1 MIYKKCLSLL
11 VTFSMVAGMIP
22 AAVPGAGAET
32 LDVPA
37 AAETGITVLTGE
49 TAALQPAA
57 EEPGLPPAET
67 ETPAVPELLVEP
79 DAAATETEPVSDG
92 VLHSY
97 EEFLAALQTA
107 GDGDTLVLGAGTF
120 TVTGNDQL
128 RVQAANLT
136 IRGQGA
142 DATILDTG
150 AFTVSAQAGL
160 LVQADGV
167 TLEDLTVQ
175 SSGAAGISAVK
186 ITNMSGELLRG
197 GRLSGVR
204 IASTRGHALNLHG
217 ITGAEVENLQVT
229 QAGKCGISLA
239 NAPAVT
245 LRDCTFEGTA
255 WADIG
260 IMYADNAQYANPS
273 VLTLQGDN
281 RFTNARCAVYSERP
295 SAATGGAD
303 QIVVPADSG
312 LILCPQSSGQWVVL
326 PSQAAQSVAVN
337 ETTGCRFTSLADAF
351 LAAQPGET
359 IRLTETIQL
368 AQTLSLAG
376 VHGVLDLDGH
386 TVEYTGQG
394 TYGVELSG
402 GTELTIRD
410 STGGGKITAPNRVVK
425 VGDATIRTT
434 GTPASLVLEGG
445 TLESRDT
452 SLNCA
457 VAIYANNTAVRDGA
471 SAVPCKVTVH
481 AATLRGGI
489 YLFGEGAELQVNP
502 GAVLSVNGAYAISG
516 NGTRTASQNCGDT
529 VIRITGGTIT
539 QAGEGGGAIYH
550 PQDGILQISG
560 NPTIT
565 GDSGIQLCS
574 GEGVIADIT
583 GGTVRATGTDRR
595 DGKTGDGFIPDGAA
609 LSVVN
614 RGYPGGLPRMHIT
627 GGSFEAASGFGV
639 LAYTWSQNA
648 AQDWPE
654 ANQYLVISGGQF
666 ANDPSAY
673 LAEGF
678 RVTGSGPYVVGSA
691 ATPKPEPTPE
701 PSPKPTPEPTDAPV
715 TTPAVTP
722 APTVTPAPAAT
733 PVPAV
738 TPTPAVTPAPTEP
751 PVISTPVPTVA
762 PVSAVKPQA
771 VAEKAES
778 TASPQPTDE
787 PALVILPVSTE
798 LSDGKAAVTVPEEKL
813 QEVVRMA
820 VESAQ
825 QRQTIPAVE
834 IQLEVGETAQAM
846 ELSLPM
852 TAMKEL
858 VAGDGATL
866 TVRSSLASVDF
877 DAAALKAITEQTPGD
892 TLVLEVSQLEP
903 AQLNA
908 AQAAAA
914 GDFPVVELT
923 LRSNDVLISDFRSGQ
938 ARVTVPHTLQEGQE
952 AAGVVVWYVDDA
964 GATTACETSY
974 DETAAAVTFAT
985 PHFSKYI
992 IGYDAAAVS
1001 AEPEVQEPAAEQ
1013 PAVEEAKSGSSLPVI
1028 PIAVVV
1034 IAVLL
1039 AAAFVLRKAFRAR

>member
-1 MIYKKCLSLL
+1 MIYKKCLSL
-11 VTFSMVAGMIP
+11 VVAFSMVAGMMP

-32 LDVPA
+32 LDVPL
-37 AAETGITVLTGE
+37 AAETGITVFTGE
-49 TAALQPAA
+49 TAVQEPAA
-57 EEPGLPPAET
+57 EEPGLLPAET
-67 ETPAVPELLVEP
+67 EIPAVPELLAEP
-79 DAAATETEPVSDG
+79 DAAATEAESVSDG

-107 GDGDTLVLGAGTF
+107 DDGDTLVLGAGTF

-128 RVQAANLT
+128 RVQTANLT

-167 TLEDLTVQ
+167 TLADLTVQ

-245 LRDCTFEGTA
+245 VRDCTFEGTA

-295 SAATGGAD
+295 AAAPGGAD
-303 QIVVPADSG
+303 RIVVPADSG
-312 LILCPQSSGQWVVL
+312 LILCPQSSGQWVAL
-326 PSQAAQSVAVN
+326 PAQAAQSVAVN
-337 ETTGCRFTSLADAF
+337 ETTGFRFTSLADAF
-351 LAAQPGET
+351 LAVQPGET
-359 IRLTETIQL
+359 IRLTETVQL
-368 AQTLSLAG
+368 AQTLSLTG
-376 VHGVLDLDGH
+376 IRGVLDLDGH
-386 TVEYTGQG
+386 AVEYTGQG

-410 STGGGKITAPNRVVK
+410 SAGGGKIVAPNRVVK
-425 VGDATIRTT
+425 VGDATISTT

-481 AATLRGGI
+481 AATLHGGV

-516 NGTRTASQNCGDT
+516 NGTKTASQNCGDT

-539 QAGEGGGAIYH
+539 QTGEEGGAIYH
-550 PQDGILQISG
+550 PQDGVLQISG

-678 RVTGSGPYVVGSA
+678 RVTGSGPYVVSSA
-691 ATPKPEPTPE
+691 AVSKPEPTPE
-701 PSPKPTPEPTDAPV
+701 PSDTPAATPAPTPAPTA
-715 TTPAVTP
+715 TP
-722 APTVTPAPAAT
+722 APTVTP
-733 PVPAV
+733 V
-738 TPTPAVTPAPTEP
+738 PTEP
-751 PVISTPVPTVA
+751 PVISTPVPTAV
-762 PVSAVKPQA
+762 PVSAAKPQTA
-771 VAEKAES
+771 AGKPES
-778 TASPQPTDE
+778 TATPQPTDE

-798 LSDGKAAVTVPEEKL
+798 LSDGKAAVIVPEEKL

-834 IQLEVGETAQAM
+834 IQLEVDETAQAM

-852 TAMKEL
+852 AAMKEL
-858 VAGDGATL
+858 IAGDGATL
-866 TVRSSLASVDF
+866 TVRSSLVSVDF
-877 DAAALKAITEQTPGD
+877 DAAALKAITDQTPGD

-903 AQLNA
+903 TQLNA

-923 LRSNDVLISDFRSGQ
+923 LRSNDVLISDFQSGQ

-974 DETAAAVTFAT
+974 DETAAAVTFVT

-1013 PAVEEAKSGSSLPVI
+1013 PAVEEAKSGGSLPVI
-1028 PIAVVV
+1028 PIVVVV

-1039 AAAFVLRKAFRAR
+1039 AAAFVLRKVFRAR